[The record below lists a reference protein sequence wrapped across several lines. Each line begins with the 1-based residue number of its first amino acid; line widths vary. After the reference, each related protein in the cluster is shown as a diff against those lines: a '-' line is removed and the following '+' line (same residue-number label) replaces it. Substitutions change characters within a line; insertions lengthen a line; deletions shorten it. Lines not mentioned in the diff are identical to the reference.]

1 MQNVYSLGNESE
13 VEKTFRLTLL
23 MLGQLLKDLIS
34 NTLEE
39 YLPMV
44 TIRLTRGGAK
54 KRPFYQV
61 VVADSRCARD
71 GRYIEKVGF
80 FNPLARGQEETLRL
94 DLDRIAHWVGQG
106 AQASD
111 RVAKL
116 IKDAQ
121 KAA

>member
-1 MQNVYSLGNESE
+1 
-13 VEKTFRLTLL
+13 

>member
-1 MQNVYSLGNESE
+1 
-13 VEKTFRLTLL
+13 
-23 MLGQLLKDLIS
+23 
-34 NTLEE
+34 
-39 YLPMV
+39 MV
-44 TIRLTRGGAK
+44 TIRLARGGAK

-94 DLDRIAHWVGQG
+94 DLDRVDHWFGQG

-116 IKDAQ
+116 IKDAR